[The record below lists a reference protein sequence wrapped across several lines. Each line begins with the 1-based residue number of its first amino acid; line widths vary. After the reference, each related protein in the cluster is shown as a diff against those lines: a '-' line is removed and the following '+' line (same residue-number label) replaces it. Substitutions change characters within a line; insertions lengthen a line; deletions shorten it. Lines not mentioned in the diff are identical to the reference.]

1 MVFGIAMV
9 ADMIFFA
16 VLAYFYRPVK
26 QADSLD
32 DSSEMCDIQKGDP
45 SKTPQV

>member
-1 MVFGIAMV
+1 MI

-26 QADSLD
+26 QADSSD
-32 DSSEMCDIQKGDP
+32 DHNEMSDIHKRDSTKALQA
-45 SKTPQV
+45 